1 MMSRILVIGDPGMNE
16 LIRLILERQR
26 DHVRCTSDGRIGLSA
41 AEQDRP
47 DMVIIYLWTQ
57 GLNAFE
63 FYQQAKVSPTL
74 RDIPILF
81 YGGMAPE
88 EAYPMIQ
95 PIGAQGYL
103 CAPFTKAELVTARD
117 ALLRGET
124 YFPLQLG

>member
-1 MMSRILVIGDPGMNE
+1 MMSRIFVIGDPGEND

-26 DHVRCTSDGRIGLSA
+26 DQVRCTSDGRIGLSA

-63 FYQQAKVSPTL
+63 FYEQAQASPTL

-81 YGGMAPE
+81 YGAMPLE
-88 EAYPMIQ
+88 RAYPTIQ
-95 PIGAQGYL
+95 PLGVPGYL
-103 CAPFTKAELVTARD
+103 CGPFKIEELVAACD

-124 YFPLQLG
+124 YFPPYK

>member
-1 MMSRILVIGDPGMNE
+1 MNRILVIGDPGMNE
-16 LIRLILERQR
+16 LMRLILERQG
-26 DHVRCTSDGRIGLSA
+26 DQTRCISDGRVGLSA

-63 FYQQAKVSPTL
+63 FYQQAQASLTL

-81 YGGMAPE
+81 YGAMPPE
-88 EAYPMIQ
+88 RAYPTIQ
-95 PIGAQGYL
+95 PLGVPGYL
-103 CAPFTKAELVTARD
+103 CEPFKIEELVAACD

-124 YFPLQLG
+124 YFPPT

>member
-1 MMSRILVIGDPGMNE
+1 MSRILVIGDPGEND
-16 LIRLILERQR
+16 LVRLILERQR
-26 DHVRCTSDGRIGLSA
+26 DQVRCTSDGRIGLST

-63 FYQQAKVSPTL
+63 FYEQAQASPTL

-81 YGGMAPE
+81 YGAMPPE
-88 EAYPMIQ
+88 RAYPMIQ
-95 PIGAQGYL
+95 PLGVPGYL
-103 CAPFTKAELVTARD
+103 CEPFTKEELVTARD

-124 YFPLQLG
+124 YFPSDY

>member
-1 MMSRILVIGDPGMNE
+1 MNE

-26 DHVRCTSDGRIGLSA
+26 DHVRCTSDGHIGLSA

-47 DMVIIYLWTQ
+47 DLIIIYLWTT
-57 GLNAFE
+57 GLDAFE
-63 FYQQAKVSPTL
+63 FYRQVQASPTL
-74 RDIPILF
+74 QG

-103 CAPFTKAELVTARD
+103 CAPFTREELVAARD

-124 YFPLQLG
+124 YFPQAA

>member
-1 MMSRILVIGDPGMNE
+1 MSRILVIGDPDVNE
-16 LIRLILERQR
+16 LVRFILERQR
-26 DHVRCTSDGRIGLSA
+26 DQARCTSDGYVGLSA

-63 FYQQAKVSPTL
+63 FYERAQTSPTL

-81 YGGMAPE
+81 YGAMPLE
-88 EAYPMIQ
+88 HAYPMIQ
-95 PIGAQGYL
+95 PLGVQGYL
-103 CAPFTKAELVTARD
+103 CGPFAIEELVRARD

-124 YFPLQLG
+124 YFPSN

>member
-1 MMSRILVIGDPGMNE
+1 MSQISVIGDPGMNE

-26 DHVRCTSDGRIGLSA
+26 DHVRCTSDGHMGLSA

-47 DMVIIYLWTQ
+47 DLIIIYLWTT
-57 GLNAFE
+57 GLDAFE
-63 FYQQAKVSPTL
+63 FYRQAQASPTL

-103 CAPFTKAELVTARD
+103 CEPFTREELVAARD

-124 YFPLQLG
+124 YFPQAA